1 MDNACFMKDGFG
13 KYLQNIGRV
22 PLIGAEEELKL
33 GRIIKEWQD
42 SSEPSA
48 TLERQGQHAKKKLME
63 ANLRLVVHIAK
74 KYQRRGLELED
85 LIQEGALGLNRAVE
99 KFDFTKGYKF
109 STYAYWWIRQSLT
122 RAIAEK
128 SRTVRMPIHTWEKL
142 TKIKIA
148 RGKFNQDNG
157 RNPTYQELSELTDF
171 PTKDIEQLLESFL
184 KTSCTS
190 LDKTIGQEKETE
202 LIDLIASDQQTT
214 FDAIAEQNTADFL
227 SELLT
232 ELPDKEA
239 LVMRMRYGLGDDE
252 KQTLQ
257 AIGDV
262 LGVSRER
269 VRQLET
275 KALRKLR
282 CKEEVQLYSGV
293 A

>member
-1 MDNACFMKDGFG
+1 MKDGFG

-22 PLIGAEEELKL
+22 PLITAEEELKL
-33 GRIIKEWQD
+33 GRAIKEWQD
-42 SSEPSA
+42 SEAPSPG
-48 TLERQGQHAKKKLME
+48 LEQKGQRAKRKLME

-74 KYQRRGLELED
+74 KYQRRGLDLED

-148 RGKFNQDNG
+148 RGKFHQEYG
-157 RNPTYQELSELTDF
+157 RNPSYQELSDLTDF
-171 PTKDIEQLLESFL
+171 PPHDIEKLLETFL

-214 FDAIAEQNTADFL
+214 FDAIAQQNTVEFI

-232 ELPDKEA
+232 ELPEKEA
-239 LVMRMRYGLGDDE
+239 MVMRMRYGLGDGE
-252 KQTLQ
+252 KKTLQ

-282 CKEEVQLYSGV
+282 CKEEMQLYTGV